1 MATCSVSNNICSSLV
16 YPGTPRLT
24 LAPSSLAFPSRD
36 RANSNVRGG
45 RLFTNLRPRA
55 AAENKDHAVDVVHA
69 DQQQKQ
75 NTTQLEIKPRRS
87 TLEISPF
94 GKRSHPIHNFF
105 FFCQY
110 LKPIGINA
118 YFYMS
123 ESILE
128 MV

>member
-1 MATCSVSNNICSSLV
+1 MATCSVWNNISSYLV

-55 AAENKDHAVDVVHA
+55 AAENKDHAVDVVHV

-94 GKRSHPIHNFF
+94 GKRSHPIHNCFF
-105 FFCQY
+105 FFANI
-110 LKPIGINA
+110 LNP
-118 YFYMS
+118 S
-123 ESILE
+123 ELMQTFICRSLY
-128 MV
+128 